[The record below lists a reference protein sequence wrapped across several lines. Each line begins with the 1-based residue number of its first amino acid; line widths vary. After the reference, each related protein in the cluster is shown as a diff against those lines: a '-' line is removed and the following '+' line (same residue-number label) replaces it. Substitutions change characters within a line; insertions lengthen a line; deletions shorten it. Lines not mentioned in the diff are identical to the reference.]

1 MKPNIGSLDRT
12 LRILAAVVI
21 IALYFTHVVTG
32 TMGLVLLVVAAILIL
47 TATVSF
53 CPIYAPFK
61 FNTIK
66 K

>member
-21 IALYFTHVVTG
+21 IVLFFTHVVTG
-32 TMGLVLLVVAAILIL
+32 TIGLVLLVVAAILIL